1 MKEINFVEMLSVHLM
16 IIIESLSALLM
27 PTIAIFGTTLARRQ
41 WKTSQNKLKMD
52 LFEKRYSI
60 YKATNEF
67 IVSVMSSGH
76 TDDDLLFKFRA
87 ATKEAKW
94 LLNNDIATYLD
105 KEIWSEANDLQTLKA
120 EIEGVPVSDER
131 TTNVRKQREI
141 KDKLLS
147 QIEILD
153 LKFTPFLALSH

>member
-1 MKEINFVEMLSVHLM
+1 MLLM
-16 IIIESLSALLM
+16 NLRIIIDALSALLT
-27 PTIAIFGTTLARRQ
+27 PTIAIFGAILTRRQ

-67 IVSVMSSGH
+67 IVSIMSSGQV
-76 TDDDLLFKFRA
+76 DDALLFKFRA

-105 KEIWSEANDLQTLKA
+105 EHIWSEAVDLQTLKA
-120 EIEGVPVSDER
+120 ELEEVPVGEER
-131 TTNVRKQREI
+131 TANVHKQREI
-141 KDKLLS
+141 KNKLLS
-147 QIEILD
+147 QIEALD
-153 LKFTPFLALSH
+153 IKFTPFLALRH